1 VRGPGKEHRMILM
14 EQVKKR
20 IEEERLIDQG
30 DVVVVAVSGGPDSVA
45 LLHVLFLLS
54 KDLGWRLIVAHVN
67 HQFRGAE
74 SDAEAE
80 FVRKLATDWGL
91 ICEVG
96 TIDVPS
102 YIEATLLNTQVAS
115 REKRYE
121 FLHQV
126 AETYSAQRIALAH
139 HADDQAETVLMR
151 IIRGTGPSGLSGI
164 HERRREKKVE
174 LIRPLLRIYKSE
186 LNRHCLDHGLA
197 YCMDSSNELRKYF
210 RNQVRLDIM
219 PMLQTYN
226 DQLPESLNRLAEM
239 MHAEDSYMEEETVR
253 IFAEIVISN
262 PSGYRFLRHDFARL
276 PVALQR
282 RLIKLILNYLTLGL
296 ENVDF
301 ARIELIRSAILQGK
315 TSNVRLDISERL
327 CLVREYDDI
336 RFQPPFAPV
345 GAYVYQMQIEPGSQ
359 VLLIP
364 EADMKLCVTI
374 HERKEL
380 GLKPPINHVPSYMD
394 VIFDLDMLELPL
406 TVRSRIDGDRMEP
419 LGLNGTKK
427 VKDMFID
434 AKIPPSRRDVIPLVV
449 DAKGQVLWIP
459 GLRSSKHAPVIA
471 QTQHYLHMKL
481 LSL

>member
-1 VRGPGKEHRMILM
+1 MSLM
-14 EQVKKR
+14 EQVKIR

-30 DVVVVAVSGGPDSVA
+30 DVVIVAVSGGPDSVA

-67 HQFRGAE
+67 HQFRGTE
-74 SDAEAE
+74 SASEAE
-80 FVRKLATDWGL
+80 FVQKLATDWGL

-96 TIDVPS
+96 VIDGPS
-102 YIEATLLNTQVAS
+102 YIEATLLNAQVAA

-164 HERRREKKVE
+164 PERRCEKKVE

-186 LNRHCLDHGLA
+186 LNRYCLDHGMA

-239 MHAEDSYMEEETVR
+239 MHAEDGYMEQETAR
-253 IFAEIVISN
+253 IFAEIVTSD
-262 PSGYRFLRHDFARL
+262 PSGYRFIRHDFARL

-327 CLVREYDDI
+327 CLVREYEDI
-336 RFQPPFAPV
+336 RFQSPLAPV
-345 GAYVYQMQIEPGSQ
+345 GTYAYQMQIVPGNEE
-359 VLLIP
+359 LFIP
-364 EADMKLCVTI
+364 EADMKLRVTI

-380 GLKPPINHVPSYMD
+380 GLSSPNNHVATNME
-394 VIFDLDMLELPL
+394 VIFDLDKLELPL
-406 TVRSRIDGDRMEP
+406 TVRSRTNGDRMEP
-419 LGLNGTKK
+419 LGLN
-427 VKDMFID
+427 
-434 AKIPPSRRDVIPLVV
+434 
-449 DAKGQVLWIP
+449 
-459 GLRSSKHAPVIA
+459 
-471 QTQHYLHMKL
+471 
-481 LSL
+481 